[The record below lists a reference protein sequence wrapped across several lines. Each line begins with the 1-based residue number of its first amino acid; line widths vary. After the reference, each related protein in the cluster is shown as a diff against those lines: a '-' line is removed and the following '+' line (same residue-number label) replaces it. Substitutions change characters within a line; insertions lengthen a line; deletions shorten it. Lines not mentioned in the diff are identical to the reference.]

1 MKFFFVIFFTFFV
14 FSCEKTKLIPVT
26 VEILQEK
33 ISSLKGKKAVLINIW
48 ALWCKPCVEEFPMIV
63 KLNKDNIDLEVI
75 FVSADFQDQS
85 QKIVSFL
92 KDHNV
97 GPVSYIKSQKDDSFI
112 TGLHPNWTGSLP
124 FTLVYG
130 KKSGLLIDYWE
141 GEKSLSKFNSI
152 IHVAINS

>member
-63 KLNKDNIDLEVI
+63 NLNKENID
-75 FVSADFQDQS
+75 
-85 QKIVSFL
+85 
-92 KDHNV
+92 
-97 GPVSYIKSQKDDSFI
+97 
-112 TGLHPNWTGSLP
+112 
-124 FTLVYG
+124 
-130 KKSGLLIDYWE
+130 
-141 GEKSLSKFNSI
+141 
-152 IHVAINS
+152 

>member
-1 MKFFFVIFFTFFV
+1 MLFFLFFFV

-48 ALWCKPCVEEFPMIV
+48 ALWCAPCVEEFPMIV

-85 QKIVSFL
+85 QKIINFL
-92 KDHNV
+92 KNHNV
-97 GPVSYIKSQKDDSFI
+97 GPVSYIKIPKDDSFI

-130 KKSGLLIDYWE
+130 KKSG
-141 GEKSLSKFNSI
+141 F
-152 IHVAINS
+152 